1 LSADGLARVAG
12 ERHLQQYP
20 SLTQAN
26 GQVLNAKTGQPFSL
40 KDPCI
45 ELGPQ
50 VAYNAATHQA
60 TVLAVKEFLSK
71 SFTN

>member
-1 LSADGLARVAG
+1 MRQNLL
-12 ERHLQQYP
+12 
-20 SLTQAN
+20 LTRLKNLEGDN

-40 KDPCI
+40 EDPCI

-50 VAYNAATHQA
+50 VAYNAAAHRA